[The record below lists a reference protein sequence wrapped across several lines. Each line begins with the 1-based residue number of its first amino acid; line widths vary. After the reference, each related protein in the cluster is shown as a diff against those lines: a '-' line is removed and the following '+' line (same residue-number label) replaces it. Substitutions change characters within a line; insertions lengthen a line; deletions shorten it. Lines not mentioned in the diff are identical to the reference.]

1 MSAVFMFLSLGQRA
15 GGKLKQTAFFLLDT
29 ERLLFDFAKAID
41 HRRDQPEEVVFEWTE
56 PAEVEKRSHPER
68 SLLPRDCLDPQ
79 TMLPGLLFLKALSS
93 NGDREVRKIW
103 RALRERLKDHPA
115 LVPSRF
121 ETLFARDLDGLIRF
135 CEEAESRGDVVV
147 PIRVP

>member
-1 MSAVFMFLSLGQRA
+1 MFLSLSQRA

-68 SLLPRDCLDPQ
+68 SLSHRDCLDPQ
-79 TMLPGLLFLKALSS
+79 AMLPGLRFLQELSS
-93 NGDREVRKIW
+93 NGDRDVPKIW
-103 RALRERLKDHPA
+103 RALRARLRDHPA
-115 LVPSRF
+115 LAPSRF
-121 ETLFARDLDGLIRF
+121 EALFARDLDVLIQF
-135 CEEAESRGDVVV
+135 CEEAEARGDVVV